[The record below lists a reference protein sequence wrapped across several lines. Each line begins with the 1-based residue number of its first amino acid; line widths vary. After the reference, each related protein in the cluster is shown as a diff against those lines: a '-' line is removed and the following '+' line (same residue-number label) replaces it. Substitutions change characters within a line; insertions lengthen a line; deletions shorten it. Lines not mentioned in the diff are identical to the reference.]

1 MLEFRIDD
9 PTRGAPHELV
19 SAHLV
24 AMHAGT
30 PAESVHALDAAGLS
44 DPDVTF
50 WSAWSGGE
58 LAGIGALKRWGV
70 DRGELKSM
78 RVADAFRGT
87 GVGRGILRHI
97 LAEAGATGVT
107 SVWLETGSGPEFAPA
122 RNLYA
127 SEGFAETGPFP
138 PYVLDPNSVFMRQ
151 GVFVP

>member
-30 PAESVHALDAAGLS
+30 PAESVHALDATGLS

-50 WSAWSGGE
+50 WSAWSDGE
-58 LAGIGALKRWGV
+58 LAGIGALKRWGD

-97 LAEAGATGVT
+97 LGEAAAMGLT
-107 SVWLETGSGPEFAPA
+107 SVWLETGSTPEFVPA
-122 RNLYA
+122 VRLYE
-127 SEGFAETGPFP
+127 SEGFVRCGPFAD
-138 PYVLDPNSVFMRQ
+138 YRDDPLSLYFTRAV
-151 GVFVP
+151 

>member
-19 SAHLV
+19 AAHLV

-30 PAESVHALDAAGLS
+30 PAESVQALDAAGLS
-44 DPDVTF
+44 APEVTF

-107 SVWLETGSGPEFAPA
+107 SVWLETGSTAEFAPA
-122 RNLYA
+122 VRLYE
-127 SEGFAETGPFP
+127 SEGFTRCGPFAD
-138 PYVLDPNSVFMRQ
+138 YRDDPLSLYFTRAV
-151 GVFVP
+151 

>member
-44 DPDVTF
+44 APAVTF

-107 SVWLETGSGPEFAPA
+107 SVWLETGSTAEFAPA
-122 RNLYA
+122 VRLYE
-127 SEGFAETGPFP
+127 SEGFTRCGPFAD
-138 PYVLDPNSVFMRQ
+138 YRDDPLSLYFTRAV
-151 GVFVP
+151 

>member
-44 DPDVTF
+44 APEVTF

-107 SVWLETGSGPEFAPA
+107 SVWLETGSTAEFAPA
-122 RNLYA
+122 VRLYE
-127 SEGFAETGPFP
+127 SEGFTRCGPFAD
-138 PYVLDPNSVFMRQ
+138 YRDDPLSLYFTRAV
-151 GVFVP
+151 

>member
-30 PAESVHALDAAGLS
+30 PAESVHALDATGLS

-58 LAGIGALKRWGV
+58 LAGIGALKRWGD

-97 LAEAGATGVT
+97 LGEAAAMGLT
-107 SVWLETGSGPEFAPA
+107 SVWLETGSTPEFVPA
-122 RNLYA
+122 VRLYE
-127 SEGFAETGPFP
+127 SEGFVRCGPFAD
-138 PYVLDPNSVFMRQ
+138 YRDDPLSLYFTRAV
-151 GVFVP
+151 

>member
-44 DPDVTF
+44 APEVTF

-58 LAGIGALKRWGV
+58 LAGIGALKRWGD

-87 GVGRGILRHI
+87 GFGRGILRHI
-97 LAEAGATGVT
+97 LGEAAAMGLT
-107 SVWLETGSGPEFAPA
+107 SVWLETGSTPEFVPA
-122 RNLYA
+122 VRLYE
-127 SEGFAETGPFP
+127 SEGFVRCGPFAD
-138 PYVLDPNSVFMRQ
+138 YRDDPLSLYFTRAV
-151 GVFVP
+151 

>member
-44 DPDVTF
+44 APEVTF

-97 LAEAGATGVT
+97 LGEAGATGVT
-107 SVWLETGSGPEFAPA
+107 SVWLETGSTAEFAPA
-122 RNLYA
+122 VRLYE
-127 SEGFAETGPFP
+127 SEGFTRCGPFAD
-138 PYVLDPNSVFMRQ
+138 YRDDPLSLYFTRAV
-151 GVFVP
+151 